1 MTTANHFES
10 IPGDPLSVKIHTLRN
25 GMKLY
30 MSPYPREPRIYTH
43 IAVRAG
49 SKLDPPDTTGLAHY
63 MEHMLFKGTSRI
75 GALDWEREAR
85 YLEQISALFERY
97 RQTRSPEKRSEIYRE
112 IDRLSVEAA
121 ALVAPNEY
129 DRLAGAIGARHTNAY
144 TWVDQTVYVNEI
156 PANEL
161 ERWMKL
167 EAERFRMLALRLFHT
182 ELETVYEEFNISQD
196 QDMRK
201 ANDAIR
207 QALFPQHPYGT
218 QSTIGSAEH
227 LKNPS
232 QAKIQEFF
240 RTYYVPNNMA
250 ILLSGDFDPDAAVRL
265 AEQYF
270 GAYRPVPIPPFECPG
285 QPAID
290 GPLRRE
296 VFGQEAA
303 YIDIGWRFG
312 GARTDHPLML
322 AIIKELFYNQ
332 QAGLLD
338 LHLNQ
343 QQRVLNSHAWVW
355 AYEDYSAFGLYGK
368 PREGQRLEEVEALLL
383 GEVEK
388 LRQGDF
394 EDWLL
399 EAVIRDLRLADTRG
413 SESIRYRVDLM
424 AHAFILGID
433 WARIVNRFSFW
444 NALRKEDITAF
455 ARKHLNSN
463 CVIVYKQ
470 QGDDPAVIKMEK
482 PPISPIALRRDA
494 TSEFAQAF
502 LEQIPGRL
510 QPEFPDFG
518 KLIGKTELQPGLWF
532 DYVHNEDN
540 ELFRLDYVFPMGKVH
555 DRLLPLAL
563 IYLQYLGT
571 SRYSAAALQQEFFRL
586 GLSFDISGGTEYSYL
601 TISGLDGSLEE
612 GLRLVEHLLA
622 EMQEDAPALE
632 NMVSDILAK
641 RANARKDRRHIL
653 RSAMGSYARYGG
665 DSPSPTAWR
674 SRAPAAGSR
683 PTNLLAA
690 PPPLLPTPP
699 LLLRPPRRF
708 GGGTAHP
715 PPPPRPGTAGAAAA
729 AAPVPPAAYGKKRSP
744 LPGLPHRP
752 GRRDDGLPRHAA
764 VQPGGTPDA
773 GVLQRVLRLRHVVRR
788 LPGDPG
794 GQGPGLFYLRL
805 LRLSRPPAQSA
816 LPGGLRRHP
825 ARQAAGRHPGPL
837 VHHRIHA
844 ARCRQGGARPP
855 VAPAAPGKRTH
866 HPLPRILGS
875 PCSGTPGIRTRPAPR
890 PLPAPA
896 GQHGRPPARIP
907 AAVRPGPGL
916 QVPRA
921 GQPEAR
927 RPGFSGKY
935 RAGEGVGDGGGVWG
949 VGCLLDFGRS

>member
-343 QQRVLNSHAWVW
+343 QQRVLSSHAWVW

-444 NALRKEDITAF
+444 KALRKEDITAF

-502 LEQIPGRL
+502 LEQLPGRL

-540 ELFRLDYVFPMGKVH
+540 ELFRLDYVFPMGKIH

-665 DSPSPTAWR
+665 DSPFTYRLAEAELRQLDPAQLTSWLRRLPSFQHRLYYYGPRAASEVEQLIR
-674 SRAPAAGSR
+674 HHHRAPEQ
-683 PTNLLAA
+683 LA
-690 PPPLLPTPP
+690 
-699 LLLRPPRRF
+699 
-708 GGGTAHP
+708 P
-715 PPPPRPGTAGAAAA
+715 PPPPRPF
-729 AAPVPPAAYGKKRSP
+729 RQ
-744 LPGLPHRP
+744 LPTEKNEVLFLDFPI
-752 GRRDDGLPRHAA
+752 
-764 VQPGGTPDA
+764 VQADVMMVSRGTPQFSLEEHLMREFYNEYFGFGMSSVVFQEIREAKALAYSTYAYYGSPDHRHKAHYLEAYVGTQPDKLPDA
-773 GVLQRVLRLRHVVRR
+773 IPALSSIIESMPLVADKAEHARQSL
-788 LPGDPG
+788 
-794 GQGPGLFYLRL
+794 L
-805 LRLSRPPAQSA
+805 LRLESERITPSRVYWEARA
-816 LPGGLRRHP
+816 AERLGFDHDLRRDLYQ
-825 ARQAAGRHPGPL
+825 RLQASTAGHLLEFQQQYVRGRAFKYL
-837 VHHRIHA
+837 V
-844 ARCRQGGARPP
+844 
-855 VAPAAPGKRTH
+855 
-866 HPLPRILGS
+866 LGS
-875 PCSGTPGIRTRPAPR
+875 RKHVDWGFLESIGP
-890 PLPAPA
+890 
-896 GQHGRPPARIP
+896 
-907 AAVRPGPGL
+907 VRELGM
-916 QVPRA
+916 
-921 GQPEAR
+921 
-927 RPGFSGKY
+927 
-935 RAGEGVGDGGGVWG
+935 GEVFGG
-949 VGCLLDFGRS
+949 